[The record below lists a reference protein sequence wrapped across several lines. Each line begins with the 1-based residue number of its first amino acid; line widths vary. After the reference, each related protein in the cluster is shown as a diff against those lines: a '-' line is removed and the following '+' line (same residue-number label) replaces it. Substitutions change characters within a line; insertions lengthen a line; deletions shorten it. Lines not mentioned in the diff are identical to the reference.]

1 MNKKLANS
9 LSSLARDNRIIFPLL
24 SIIIAFLIVD
34 TLLIKIYPFTTTQA
48 VLESR
53 LVVFVIIGGAY
64 VIGQLLIL
72 KFIREKSRRIQSKEQ
87 LHLDKIHTFV
97 AIIQFA
103 ITAILVLIILQMV
116 TVSRYNNGMIIA
128 ATTMSYVLSIFL
140 MGTLAKR
147 FFSWYSSNRSRVVI
161 LYAISSTLIAAN
173 ALLTLILVDII
184 LLQQPSEARPHA
196 GPVSPTSSLF
206 FTSISLT
213 SILNHAYVIT
223 TLASYISFWFS
234 TALLLYHYSRRLGR
248 TKYWISLSIP
258 LLFFISQ
265 FMPFFVDLF
274 SSFRQSEPILFSL
287 LYTMIFTLSKPVGG
301 ILFGV
306 AFWIIARSLP
316 RKSIVRD
323 YFIIS
328 AFGIVLLFTS
338 NQAIIL
344 VSFTYPPFGLVTVS
358 FLGISSYLILVGIY
372 SAAISVSQDVSLRK
386 TIRKHTLSEV
396 KLLES
401 IGTAQVQQEIER
413 KVMTFTRKTRDSMVE
428 ETGIAPSLNDPDI
441 KKYLEEV
448 ISEVR
453 KKQT

>member
-1 MNKKLANS
+1 MNNKLANS
-9 LSSLARDNRIIFPLL
+9 LSSLAYDNRAIFFLL
-24 SIIIAFLIVD
+24 SIIIAFLLLD
-34 TLLIKIYPFTTTQA
+34 TLLIKIYPFTTTQVVA
-48 VLESR
+48 ESR
-53 LVVFVIIGGAY
+53 MVIFVIIGAVY
-64 VIGQLLIL
+64 AIGQLIIL
-72 KFIREKSRRIQSKEQ
+72 KFIKEKSRKIQSKEQ
-87 LHLDKIHTFV
+87 LHLDKIHTIV
-97 AIIQFA
+97 AITQFV
-103 ITAILVLIILQMV
+103 ITAILVLIILQMI
-116 TVSRYNNGMIIA
+116 TVSRYSNGMIIA
-128 ATTMSYVLSIFL
+128 ATTMSYTLSIFL

-147 FFSWYSSNRSRVVI
+147 FFSWYGSNRSRVVI
-161 LYAISSTLIAAN
+161 FYAISSALIAAN
-173 ALLTLILVDII
+173 SLLTLILVDTI

-206 FTSISLT
+206 FASISLT
-213 SILNHAYVIT
+213 SILNQMYVIT
-223 TLASYISFWFS
+223 TVASYVSFWFS
-234 TALLLYHYSRRLGR
+234 TALLLYHYSGRLGR

-287 LYTMIFTLSKPVGG
+287 IYTVIFTLSKPVGG

-316 RKSIVRD
+316 RKGIVRN

-338 NQAIIL
+338 NQGIIL

-372 SAAISVSQDVSLRK
+372 SSTISVSHDDSLRK
-386 TIRKHTLSEV
+386 SIRNHTLREV

-401 IGTAQVQQEIER
+401 IATAQVQQEIER
-413 KVMTFTRKTRDSMVE
+413 KVMTFTKETRDSMVE
-428 ETGIAPSLNDPDI
+428 ETGIIPSLNDPDI